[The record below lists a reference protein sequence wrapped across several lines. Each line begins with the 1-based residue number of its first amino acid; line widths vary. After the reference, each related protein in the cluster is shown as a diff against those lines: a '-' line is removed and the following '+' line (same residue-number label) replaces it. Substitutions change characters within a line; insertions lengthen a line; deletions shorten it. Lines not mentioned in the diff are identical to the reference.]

1 MAVKKPENLS
11 FEAAI
16 EELDSVVNQLEGGDL
31 PLEDALK
38 KFERGIALA
47 RAGQEKLTQAEQRVD
62 ILLQAD
68 DNAELTP
75 FDTNDD

>member
-16 EELDSVVNQLEGGDL
+16 EELDFVVNQLEGGDL

>member
-68 DNAELTP
+68 
-75 FDTNDD
+75 

>member
-16 EELDSVVNQLEGGDL
+16 EELDSVVTQLESGDL

-47 RAGQEKLTQAEQRVD
+47 RAGQEKLTDAEQRVD

-75 FDTNDD
+75 FNTNDD

>member
-11 FEAAI
+11 FETAI
-16 EELDSVVNQLEGGDL
+16 EELDSVVNQLENGDL
-31 PLEDALK
+31 SLEDALK

-47 RAGQEKLTQAEQRVD
+47 RASQEKLTQAEQRVE

-68 DNAELTP
+68 DHAKLTP

>member
-11 FEAAI
+11 FEATI
-16 EELDSVVNQLEGGDL
+16 EELDSVVNQLESGDL

-47 RAGQEKLTQAEQRVD
+47 RAGQEKLTDAEQRVD
-62 ILLQAD
+62 ILLHAD

-75 FDTNDD
+75 FDTDND

>member
-1 MAVKKPENLS
+1 MAVKKPENLT

-16 EELDSVVNQLEGGDL
+16 EELDSVVNQLESGDL

-47 RAGQEKLTQAEQRVD
+47 RAGQEKLTDAEQRVD

>member
-1 MAVKKPENLS
+1 MAVKKPENLT

-16 EELDSVVNQLEGGDL
+16 EELDSVVNQLESGDL

-38 KFERGIALA
+38 KFERGISLA

-75 FDTNDD
+75 FDANDD

>member
-16 EELDSVVNQLEGGDL
+16 EELDSVVTQLESGDL

-47 RAGQEKLTQAEQRVD
+47 RAGQEKLTDAEQRVD

>member
-75 FDTNDD
+75 FDTNND

>member
-16 EELDSVVNQLEGGDL
+16 EELDSVVNQLESGDL
-31 PLEDALK
+31 PLEEALK
-38 KFERGIALA
+38 KFERGISLA

-68 DNAELTP
+68 DNADLTP
-75 FDTNDD
+75 FDVQDD

>member
-16 EELDSVVNQLEGGDL
+16 EELDSVVNQLESGDL

-47 RAGQEKLTQAEQRVD
+47 RAGQEKLTDAEQRVD

-75 FDTNDD
+75 FDTDND

>member
-16 EELDSVVNQLEGGDL
+16 EELDSVVNQLESGDL

-47 RAGQEKLTQAEQRVD
+47 RAGQEKLTDAEQRVD
-62 ILLQAD
+62 ILLHAD
-68 DNAELTP
+68 DNAKLTP
-75 FDTNDD
+75 FDTDND

>member
-1 MAVKKPENLS
+1 MAVKKPENLT
-11 FEAAI
+11 FEAVI
-16 EELDSVVNQLEGGDL
+16 EELDSVVNQLESGDL

-38 KFERGIALA
+38 KFERGISLA

-75 FDTNDD
+75 FDANDD

>member
-16 EELDSVVNQLEGGDL
+16 EELDSVVTQLESGDL

-47 RAGQEKLTQAEQRVD
+47 RAGQEKLTDAEQRVD

-75 FDTNDD
+75 FDINDD

>member
-16 EELDSVVNQLEGGDL
+16 EELDSVVNQLESGDL

-47 RAGQEKLTQAEQRVD
+47 RAGQEKLTDAEQRVD

-68 DNAELTP
+68 NNAELTP
-75 FDTNDD
+75 FDTDND

>member
-16 EELDSVVNQLEGGDL
+16 EELDSVVNQLESGDL
-31 PLEDALK
+31 PLENALK
-38 KFERGIALA
+38 KFERGISLA
-47 RAGQEKLTQAEQRVD
+47 RAGQEKLTQAEQRVE

-75 FDTNDD
+75 FDGQDD

>member
-16 EELDSVVNQLEGGDL
+16 EELDSVVNQLESGDL

-47 RAGQEKLTQAEQRVD
+47 RAGQEKLTDAEQRVD